1 MCTHVLHKD
10 HWSTL
15 VQMIDRIGVREL
27 RNQVAAVIRRAGSG
41 ERLIVTVD
49 GKPIAQLGPL
59 EPDRSGVSLWDLAGA
74 GLVEPPRR
82 SDRPMEPAPLPVAA
96 DLRVDRL
103 MDQVRSR

>member
-1 MCTHVLHKD
+1 MA
-10 HWSTL
+10 TL
-15 VQMIDRIGVREL
+15 VGMIDRIGVREL
-27 RNQVAAVIRRAGSG
+27 RNQVAAVIRRAGDG

-49 GKPIAQLGPL
+49 GKPVAQLGPL
-59 EPDRSGVSLWDLAGA
+59 TPDESGVTLWDLAGA

-82 SDRPMEPAPLPVAA
+82 SDRPPEPAPLPVAA

>member
-1 MCTHVLHKD
+1 
-10 HWSTL
+10 
-15 VQMIDRIGVREL
+15 MIDRIGVREL
-27 RNQVAAVIRRAGSG
+27 RNHVAAVIRRAGDG

-49 GKPIAQLGPL
+49 GKPAAQLGPL
-59 EPDRSGVSLWDLAGA
+59 APDRSGFTLWDLAGA

-82 SDRPMEPAPLPVAA
+82 SDRPTEPAPLPVAA